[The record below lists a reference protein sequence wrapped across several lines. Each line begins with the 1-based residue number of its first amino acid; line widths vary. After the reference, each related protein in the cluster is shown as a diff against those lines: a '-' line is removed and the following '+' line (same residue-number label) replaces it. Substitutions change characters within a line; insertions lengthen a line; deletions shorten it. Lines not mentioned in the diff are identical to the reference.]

1 MDFLI
6 KKEVDVNLLK
16 KNGESLIYI
25 VSNFGYFSIV
35 EFLLNNNV
43 NNNLCKINWES
54 FLYVV
59 CKNGYERI
67 V

>member
-16 KNGESLIYI
+16 KNGESFFYI
-25 VSNFGYFSIV
+25 ISVYGFDSIV
-35 EFLLNNNV
+35 EFLLNKVNV
-43 NNNLCKINWES
+43 NLCRNNGES

-59 CKNGYERI
+59 CENGYEC
-67 V
+67 VV